1 MTARKLGTVNGYS
14 VSPARLGRKA
24 FTFDGTVK
32 GLTLSALSI
41 GARDGDRIHANF
53 GGGFRAYRIHATPWD
68 ARANGFWASAE
79 S

>member
-1 MTARKLGTVNGYS
+1 MTAHKLGTVNGYS

-32 GLTLSALSI
+32 GLTLSAVAN

-68 ARANGFWASAE
+68 ARANGFWALVE
-79 S
+79 R